1 MILHSTAGRSPSVT
15 FREALL
21 RGLASDGGL
30 YLPTA
35 MPHLDPDTLRSWRP
49 LSFSQLAVRLA
60 SGFLSDEFPADV
72 LERLVGDA
80 LSFPAPTVKTT
91 PRHCILELFH
101 GPTLAFK
108 DFGARFLA
116 RFFGH
121 LLDQRGAVAT
131 ILVATSG
138 DTGSAVAHGFYG
150 VPGVRVVVLYPR
162 GKISPFQEAQMATLG
177 GNITALRV
185 PGTFDDCQRLVKE
198 AFLDPDL
205 DHLELSSANSINIGR
220 LLPQMFYYIASYLAV
235 ADLDA
240 DEVAFSVPSGNLG
253 NLTAGVMAQRTG
265 IRVSRFVASCNIND
279 VLPEFLQ
286 TGVYRARPSVETLS
300 NAMDVGDPSNFPR
313 LLEMHA
319 GSKRVL
325 RDNILGTVVTDE
337 ETRSTIRRVYET
349 TGYVL
354 DPHGAVAYLGAERLR
369 MVHGFNGI
377 TVALATAHPAKF
389 AAAIESV
396 LGFEP
401 ELPPQYRDWATRKSF
416 AEDLDDTTY
425 PSFRRVL
432 ERAVPNT

>member
-30 YLPTA
+30 YLPTTL
-35 MPHLDPDTLRSWRP
+35 PHLDLDTLRAWKP
-49 LSFSQLAVRLA
+49 LSFSQIAVRLA
-60 SGFLSDEFPADV
+60 GSFMADEFPADV
-72 LERLVGDA
+72 LERLVADA
-80 LSFPAPTVKTT
+80 LNFPAPTVQTAPKQYV
-91 PRHCILELFH
+91 LELFH

-121 LLDQRGAVAT
+121 LLDQRRAVAT

-150 VPGVRVVVLYPR
+150 VPRIQVVVLYPR

-177 GNITALRV
+177 GNIVALRV

-198 AFLDPDL
+198 AFLDPSL
-205 DHLELSSANSINIGR
+205 DELELSSANSINIGR
-220 LLPQMFYYIASYLAV
+220 LLPQMFYYVASYLAV

-319 GSKRVL
+319 GSRRVL
-325 RDNILGTVVTDE
+325 RDNIAGTVVTDE

-349 TGYVL
+349 SGYML

-389 AAAIESV
+389 ADAIADQ
-396 LGFEP
+396 LGIEP
-401 ELPPQYRDWATRKSF
+401 ELPPHYRDWATRPSF
-416 AEDLDDTTY
+416 ATDL
-425 PSFRRVL
+425 PSTNYKEFREFLGANAIRK
-432 ERAVPNT
+432 